1 MAYPFTDKVSTNKKS
16 KWTNSIKWIVIHHTA
31 WWTYESNVKYLSEGL
46 AKASVHFVIWEN
58 GEVAKI
64 WDPKDILW
72 HAWNGS
78 WWWVD
83 NCNTGFL
90 WIEVVWTWEY
100 NIQQL
105 IRLTDLVEYLMWVYK
120 LDKYNIIRHSDCTQD
135 REITRARKCWMW
147 VGKVKKWDIGPAFF
161 GNSPANW
168 HSTFLLWRNQL
179 QPRTESRYWSI

>member
-31 WWTYESNVKYLSEGL
+31 WWTYESNVKYLSEGW

-120 LDKYNIIRHSDCTQD
+120 LDMYNIIRHSDCTQD
-135 REITRARKCWMW
+135 REITKKRTCWTW
-147 VGKVKKWDIGPAFF
+147 IGKVKKWDIWPAFF
-161 GNSPANW
+161 GNNVNNW
-168 HSTFLLWRNQL
+168 HSTFLLWRKQL